1 MVSNLSDVPSARKH
15 TTAVVIVKEVHGLTT
30 KIRACVYNA
39 HNKCFFAYIVKHL
52 SSRTWAMWYRIN
64 NMTFEGVY
72 SLIADQPSKCLYNIV
87 AECIAS
93 VTLNDP
99 AMHLCAAATNPDFKI
114 YAETVCSNA
123 AIIADY
129 TLSRLCA
136 HDKMPKRRLKLAP
149 VVFRADVPTPPP
161 RAVDVQIVPASAVVT
176 AAQSN
181 AARRCTGAAALET
194 YVCRSCTL
202 VHVPITAASRA
213 SKVKLGVSVNLTTL
227 EMQCNNCG
235 CGAPELCQLTGH
247 FITGT
252 VRGRAATATCCT
264 GCGLAAVDPVYRGEH
279 PMCRKCASQVAAPSC
294 LCGTAAAV
302 GGATFMA
309 GSGRDVRHYAA

>member
-1 MVSNLSDVPSARKH
+1 
-15 TTAVVIVKEVHGLTT
+15 
-30 KIRACVYNA
+30 
-39 HNKCFFAYIVKHL
+39 
-52 SSRTWAMWYRIN
+52 
-64 NMTFEGVY
+64 MTFEGVY

-129 TLSRLCA
+129 TLSRL
-136 HDKMPKRRLKLAP
+136 
-149 VVFRADVPTPPP
+149 F
-161 RAVDVQIVPASAVVT
+161 DVQIVPASAVVT